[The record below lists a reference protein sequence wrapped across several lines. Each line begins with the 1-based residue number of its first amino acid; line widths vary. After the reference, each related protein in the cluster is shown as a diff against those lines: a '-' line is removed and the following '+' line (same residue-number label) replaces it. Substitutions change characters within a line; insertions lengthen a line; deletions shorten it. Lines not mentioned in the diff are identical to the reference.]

1 MTRDYTRIL
10 PRQLPHSARLGID
23 EDELCEQRDP
33 RNRDQLMIPC
43 GGAGEAFKTG
53 PEGVG
58 VDSAICVRVYPG
70 SA

>member
-33 RNRDQLMIPC
+33 KIETN
-43 GGAGEAFKTG
+43 
-53 PEGVG
+53 
-58 VDSAICVRVYPG
+58 
-70 SA
+70 